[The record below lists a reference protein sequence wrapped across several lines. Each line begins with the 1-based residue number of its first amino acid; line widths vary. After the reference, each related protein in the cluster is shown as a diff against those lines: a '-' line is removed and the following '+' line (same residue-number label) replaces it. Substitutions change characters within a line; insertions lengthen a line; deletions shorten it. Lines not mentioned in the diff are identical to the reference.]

1 VRGKVLSFLV
11 ADHPER
17 AAEARALFALA
28 ARFAAPERRPRLLV
42 TTGVMGSG
50 KSTAARLA
58 AARLGAIVIRTDAVR
73 KRLAGRPLRERAAA
87 AYGEGLYTSE
97 MSRRTYAETLRLA
110 GELLRAGW
118 PVIADGAFSHAAERA
133 EARAVADRHHAPFT
147 ILWCDAPDE
156 VLVER
161 LRRRSEDRHE
171 VSDGREELLAL
182 HRARYE
188 TPAAEPGVI
197 RLDTTGDS
205 GRAVEA
211 ALCELERSA
220 EG

>member
-1 VRGKVLSFLV
+1 
-11 ADHPER
+11 
-17 AAEARALFALA
+17 
-28 ARFAAPERRPRLLV
+28 
-42 TTGVMGSG
+42 MGSG

-73 KRLAGRPLRERAAA
+73 KRLAGRPLRERAAT
-87 AYGEGLYTSE
+87 AYGEGLYTAE
-97 MSRRTYAETLRLA
+97 MSRRTYAEALRLA

-118 PVIADGAFSHAAERA
+118 PVIADGAFSHAAERV
-133 EARAVADRHHAPFT
+133 E
-147 ILWCDAPDE
+147 APDE
-156 VLVER
+156 VLVDR
-161 LRRRSEDRHE
+161 LRGRSEDRHE

-188 TPAAEPGVI
+188 TPAPEPDVI

-211 ALCELERSA
+211 ALRELERSA
-220 EG
+220 KG

>member
-1 VRGKVLSFLV
+1 
-11 ADHPER
+11 
-17 AAEARALFALA
+17 
-28 ARFAAPERRPRLLV
+28 
-42 TTGVMGSG
+42 
-50 KSTAARLA
+50 
-58 AARLGAIVIRTDAVR
+58 
-73 KRLAGRPLRERAAA
+73 
-87 AYGEGLYTSE
+87 

-133 EARAVADRHHAPFT
+133 EAHAVADRQSAPFT
-147 ILWCDAPDE
+147 VLWCDAPDE

-161 LRRRSEDRHE
+161 LRGRSGDRHE

-197 RLDTTGDS
+197 RLNTTGDS
-205 GRAVEA
+205 RRAVEA
-211 ALCELERSA
+211 ALLELERSA